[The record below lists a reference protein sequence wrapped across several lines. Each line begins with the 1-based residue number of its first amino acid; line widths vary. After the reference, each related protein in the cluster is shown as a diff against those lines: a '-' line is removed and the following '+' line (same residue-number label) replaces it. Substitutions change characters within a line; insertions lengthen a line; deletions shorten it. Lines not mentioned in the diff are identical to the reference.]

1 MQRCWST
8 RESKSQMSGK
18 STYTPEQA
26 QAICEELASG
36 KSLRQICSEDGFPT
50 VQCVMK
56 WLAQQPAFV
65 EQYARAREQQTET
78 WANEI
83 NDIADAATPEDF
95 QVAKLRVDTRKWLLS
110 KLAPKK
116 YGDRLDVTGA
126 VGLNIERI
134 ILTAPPLPPMN
145 RPALLPAFSDGD
157 VIDAETE

>member
-1 MQRCWST
+1 
-8 RESKSQMSGK
+8 MSGK
-18 STYTPEQA
+18 STYNDETA
-26 QAICEELASG
+26 QAICDELASG
-36 KSLRQICSEDGFPT
+36 ESLRNICKKPDYPAIST
-50 VQCVMK
+50 VML
-56 WLAQQPAFV
+56 WLKEQAAFS
-65 EQYARAREQQTET
+65 EQYVRARELQTET

-157 VIDAETE
+157 VIDAETD

>member
-1 MQRCWST
+1 
-8 RESKSQMSGK
+8 
-18 STYTPEQA
+18 
-26 QAICEELASG
+26 
-36 KSLRQICSEDGFPT
+36 
-50 VQCVMK
+50 MK

>member
-1 MQRCWST
+1 
-8 RESKSQMSGK
+8 MSGK
-18 STYTPEQA
+18 TTYTEEIA
-26 QAICEELASG
+26 QAICNELASG
-36 KSLRQICSEDGFPT
+36 ESLRNICKNPDYPAIST
-50 VQCVMK
+50 VML
-56 WLAQQPAFV
+56 WLKDQAAFS
-65 EQYARAREQQTET
+65 EQYARARELQTET

-116 YGDRLDVTGA
+116 YGDKLDVTGA

-134 ILTAPPLPPMN
+134 ILTAPSLPPAN

-157 VIDAETE
+157 VIDAETVD